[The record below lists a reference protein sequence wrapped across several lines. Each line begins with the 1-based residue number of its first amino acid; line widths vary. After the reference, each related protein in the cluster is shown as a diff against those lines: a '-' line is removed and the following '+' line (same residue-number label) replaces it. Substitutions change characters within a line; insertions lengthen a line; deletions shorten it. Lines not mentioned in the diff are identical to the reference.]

1 MFQEVLMTNA
11 QKMMNFLQFAKSYFY
26 RKNPLKAFANQF
38 SAMIKDFLTMPKKIK
53 MARYRLNYQKYKL
66 SQMEQLIAQ
75 NNEHVFLRG
84 RTLNETR

>member
-11 QKMMNFLQFAKSYFY
+11 QKLVNFLQFARSYFV
-26 RKNPLKAFANQF
+26 RKNPLKAIANEITA
-38 SAMIKDFLTMPKKIK
+38 SIKEFLSMNKKIK

-66 SQMEQLIAQ
+66 SQMEQIIAQ

>member
-1 MFQEVLMTNA
+1 LFQEALMSNA
-11 QKMMNFLQFAKSYFY
+11 QKIMHFLHYSKTYLI
-26 RKNPLKAFANQF
+26 RRNPLKAIMKDLA
-38 SAMIKDFLTMPKKIK
+38 AGIKEFLTINKKMK